1 MGLIH
6 LFIGLFFI
14 LLGFL
19 VRYFPGMIAG
29 YNTMPAEKKKNIDI
43 DGLSRFLRNG
53 LIIMGFAVIIGY
65 LLFRWAGWTY
75 MANMM
80 LFIVAFTG
88 APVLMLASAKYD
100 HNPGKKSKS
109 HFIIFGIVVILI
121 TGLMFMGFMTTKTQ
135 FSNDTLRFTGIYA
148 TEMNIRE
155 IENVELA
162 DTIPSIRIKN
172 NGFSLGAVHK
182 GIFTLEE
189 FGRCRLYINSGKGQY
204 LIITD
209 KQGFRTILRYKAN
222 HESQASHQKIEKML
236 WKTF

>member
-109 HFIIFGIVVILI
+109 HFIILGILVIFV
-121 TGLMFMGFMTTKTQ
+121 TGLLFMGFMTTKTQ

-148 TEMNIRE
+148 TEMNIPD
-155 IENVELA
+155 IEKVELT
-162 DTIPSIRIKN
+162 DTIPAIRFKN
-172 NGFSLGAVHK
+172 NGFSLGTVHK
-182 GIFTLEE
+182 GIFTLKD

-204 LIITD
+204 LIITE
-209 KQGFRTILRYKAN
+209 KTGFKTILRYKN
-222 HESQASHQKIEKML
+222 NQDSQVIYERIVEML
-236 WKTF
+236 